1 MITIKNTQKTV
12 PFSVT
17 AYHKKAEKILQALAY
32 SDFDLG
38 IWLTTNRTIQKY
50 NHQFRNKNKPTDV
63 LSFPYH
69 HDLKAGEKI
78 KVIFDEDKNIGDILI
93 SVPYVFANKHNLE
106 GSFTQRMD
114 RMLVHGIC
122 HLLGYDHEEDEDF
135 KKMFALEKKLL
146 KLIADV

>member
-1 MITIKNTQKTV
+1 MITIKNTQKTI
-12 PFSVT
+12 PFST
-17 AYHKKAEKILQALAY
+17 LTYRKKADKILQYLKYA
-32 SDFDLG
+32 DFDLG
-38 IWLTTNRTIQKY
+38 IWLTTDRTIQKY

-69 HDLKAGEKI
+69 PNLKAGEKI
-78 KVIFDEDKNIGDILI
+78 KALSDDDKNLGDILI

-106 GSFTQRMD
+106 GSFEDRMD

-122 HLLGYDHEEDEDF
+122 HLLGYDHKQDADF

-146 KLIADV
+146 KLIADL